1 MFVDSLA
8 EKGDVR
14 CQRYVAGHFLPR
26 ELESIA
32 GEPHVFAA
40 AGNRVASFRGV
51 ECHGTRMKN
60 RSDVPVAFEN
70 ASRRASPRGGNRG
83 LRCGGPCRDLAL
95 ARAVPRRANQGKSA
109 SQRRQP
115 NDFLSVHGELLHSPT
130 NWTPYA
136 RSDDLSIP

>member
-51 ECHGTRMKN
+51 EFHGTRMKN
-60 RSDVPVAFEN
+60 RSDVPLAFEN
-70 ASRRASPRGGNRG
+70 PTRRPTPPPRNPAPPSSRPSPH
-83 LRCGGPCRDLAL
+83 LAL
-95 ARAVPRRANQGKSA
+95 APA
-109 SQRRQP
+109 S
-115 NDFLSVHGELLHSPT
+115 
-130 NWTPYA
+130 
-136 RSDDLSIP
+136 

>member
-51 ECHGTRMKN
+51 EFDGTRMKN
-60 RSDVPVAFEN
+60 RSDIPMVFED
-70 ASRRASPRGGNRG
+70 ADRRASPWSAHR
-83 LRCGGPCRDLAL
+83 GGPCRGHYRDVMPLPAGPP
-95 ARAVPRRANQGKSA
+95 RAD
-109 SQRRQP
+109 QP
-115 NDFLSVHGELLHSPT
+115 NVP
-130 NWTPYA
+130 
-136 RSDDLSIP
+136 